1 MDSSDE
7 ENGGSRSGEEER
19 SDEEMSDG
27 SGQDGSSDGNGN
39 GNLKSKEA
47 SEKAA
52 LKKAKSKKA
61 KKGKTGVVYLS
72 RIPPHLKP
80 LKLRHLLSQYG
91 EVSRV
96 YLAPEDAAT
105 RIRRKRAGGNSGKN
119 FTEGWVEFV
128 HKRDAKRIAAMLNGE
143 SVDPR
148 KRSAYHYDLWTIKY
162 LKKFKWDNLT
172 AEIAYKK
179 AVRDQK
185 LAAEVSA
192 AKKERDFYLSKVDQA
207 RAINSMEERKKKRK
221 EPEANGSS
229 SAGGAEKP
237 EDGSAKKPRIVRSFH
252 QRKSVLDSASETKS
266 SLAADVLAG
275 VFGKST
281 VK

>member
-96 YLAPEDAAT
+96 YLAPEGKVLNAEAFCILVVMLEWFGFGFNCQFFFSLVPSPSLISACEFCT
-105 RIRRKRAGGNSGKN
+105 LYFTFNRCCHENS
-119 FTEGWVEFV
+119 
-128 HKRDAKRIAAMLNGE
+128 
-143 SVDPR
+143 S
-148 KRSAYHYDLWTIKY
+148 
-162 LKKFKWDNLT
+162 
-172 AEIAYKK
+172 
-179 AVRDQK
+179 
-185 LAAEVSA
+185 
-192 AKKERDFYLSKVDQA
+192 
-207 RAINSMEERKKKRK
+207 
-221 EPEANGSS
+221 
-229 SAGGAEKP
+229 
-237 EDGSAKKPRIVRSFH
+237 
-252 QRKSVLDSASETKS
+252 
-266 SLAADVLAG
+266 
-275 VFGKST
+275 
-281 VK
+281 